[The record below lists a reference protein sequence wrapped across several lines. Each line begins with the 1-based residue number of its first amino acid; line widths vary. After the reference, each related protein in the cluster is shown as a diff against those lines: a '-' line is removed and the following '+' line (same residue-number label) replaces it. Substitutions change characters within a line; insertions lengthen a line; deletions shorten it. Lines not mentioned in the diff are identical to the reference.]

1 MQIEVTGRKIELTP
15 AIKERA
21 HSAFDKLNEHFS
33 AINARLIFEKDGRE
47 FRAHTE
53 YRIDNGDFF
62 SAESLH
68 EDLYQ
73 AIDEACGKLRV
84 QLQSNKRVH

>member
-15 AIKERA
+15 AIDERA
-21 HSAFDKLNEHFS
+21 RSAFNKLNDHFP
-33 AINARLIFEKDGRE
+33 AINARLTFEKDGRI

-53 YRIDNGDFF
+53 YRTDNGDFF
-62 SAESLH
+62 SAESML

-73 AIDEACGKLRV
+73 AIDDSCGKLRV
-84 QLQSNKRVH
+84 QLQSKKRVH